1 MPEFRVEYE
10 NNTGPNDDCFWEWWS
25 VTDGHKSFR
34 CVTEEDAEQVTQ
46 VMNKELRHAE
56 LYRFLRWEALDGPN
70 AGEMV
75 RVHFEDFDAENVRRM
90 EEARKEHGGAWND

>member
-1 MPEFRVEYE
+1 MPDY
-10 NNTGPNDDCFWEWWS
+10 
-25 VTDGHKSFR
+25 
-34 CVTEEDAEQVTQ
+34 
-46 VMNKELRHAE
+46 AE
-56 LYRFLRWEALDGPN
+56 LYRFLRWEALDGPE